1 MKVAQL
7 CPTLCNPM
15 DYIVH
20 GILQARLLEW
30 VAFSFSRESGIFPIQ
45 GSNSGLLHCRWILY
59 QLSIRVNFISKNR
72 WARTPLVVQ
81 WLRIHPPMQEVG
93 VQSLVRELR
102 SHMPKPSLK
111 NRWQGQFG
119 PWARFTNPWSK
130 WMFFWKALTMW
141 RTPSISTNMKSHDNL
156 ISDKFQAKNDHTQLI
171 W

>member
-1 MKVAQL
+1 MRLLTVKLITRAWYYYCQFTFQLNSYLSCLDHKIKGSSFYQLKVKFAQF

-111 NRWQGQFG
+111 NR
-119 PWARFTNPWSK
+119 
-130 WMFFWKALTMW
+130 
-141 RTPSISTNMKSHDNL
+141 
-156 ISDKFQAKNDHTQLI
+156 
-171 W
+171 